1 MTGRYKDYLK
11 RLDTN
16 GDGVVDSDELEG
28 LGGTGSPSRSAP
40 KKPESEKKDD

>member
-16 GDGVVDSDELEG
+16 GDGVVDSDEIEG
-28 LGGTGSPSRSAP
+28 LGGSGSSSRPAP
-40 KKPESEKKDD
+40 PKRESEKKDD